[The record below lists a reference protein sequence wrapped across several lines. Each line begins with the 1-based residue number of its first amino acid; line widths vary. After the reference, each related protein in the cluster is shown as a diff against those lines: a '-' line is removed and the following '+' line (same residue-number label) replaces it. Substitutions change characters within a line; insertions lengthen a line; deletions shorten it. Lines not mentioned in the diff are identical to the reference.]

1 MKTITEEIFEWSE
14 NFVEKKS
21 KKLGGWILCPYAR
34 KARLSG
40 KVEVVEVKKANDFL
54 DKLTVAA
61 RTFKEQNKDL
71 IVVACSDFELDA
83 YELVCYVEALNHT
96 FVRDDV
102 YLMPFHPYDDSE
114 EVEFLEDNLETE
126 NEFFMVLIQLFSKL
140 EEASEN
146 LNKQG
151 YYDNWDEE
159 YYKDTVLKR
168 QSYRRIHYGG

>member
-1 MKTITEEIFEWSE
+1 
-14 NFVEKKS
+14 
-21 KKLGGWILCPYAR
+21 
-34 KARLSG
+34 
-40 KVEVVEVKKANDFL
+40 
-54 DKLTVAA
+54 
-61 RTFKEQNKDL
+61 
-71 IVVACSDFELDA
+71 
-83 YELVCYVEALNHT
+83 
-96 FVRDDV
+96 
-102 YLMPFHPYDDSE
+102 MPFHPYDDSE